1 MASSIQDI
9 YITGLRNAHA
19 LEAQADQLLSRQV
32 ERIENYPA
40 MKQRLEQHIQET
52 RRQSQRL
59 EQILQAHGTS
69 ESTLKDMATGL
80 MGNMAAMAHA
90 PMQDE
95 ILKNTFA
102 NYAFEH
108 FEIASYKALIDI
120 AQMAGD
126 QQGAQLL
133 QESLKEEIAM
143 AEWAGQHL
151 PEVVRTYVERETKG
165 QKSGI

>member
-9 YITGLRNAHA
+9 YVTGLRNAHA

-40 MKQRLEQHIQET
+40 MRQRLQQHIEET

-69 ESTLKDMATGL
+69 ESTLKDLATGF
-80 MGNMAAMAHA
+80 MGNMAALAHV

-95 ILKNTFA
+95 ILKNSFA

-108 FEIASYKALIDI
+108 FEIASYKALIEM
-120 AQMAGD
+120 ARMAGD
-126 QQGAQLL
+126 AQAEPLL
-133 QESLKEEIAM
+133 RESLKEEEAM
-143 AEWAGQHL
+143 AEWAGQAL
-151 PEVVRTYVERETKG
+151 PEVVRTYVQRETEGKT
-165 QKSGI
+165 SGI

>member
-9 YITGLRNAHA
+9 YLTGLRNAHA

-40 MKQRLEQHIQET
+40 MRQRLQQHIEET

-69 ESTLKDMATGL
+69 ASTLKDLATGF
-80 MGNMAAMAHA
+80 MGNMAALAHV

-95 ILKNTFA
+95 ILKNSFA

-108 FEIASYKALIDI
+108 FEIASYKALIEM
-120 AQMAGD
+120 ARMAGD
-126 QQGAQLL
+126 TQAEPLL
-133 QESLKEEIAM
+133 QDSLKEEEAM
-143 AEWAGQHL
+143 AEWAGQAL
-151 PEVVRTYVERETKG
+151 PEVVRTYVQRETEGKTA
-165 QKSGI
+165 GI

>member
-32 ERIENYPA
+32 ERMRQHIEESRTQA
-40 MKQRLEQHIQET
+40 ARLEEILQRL
-52 RRQSQRL
+52 
-59 EQILQAHGTS
+59 GTS
-69 ESTLKDMATGL
+69 HSSLKDAVTGF

-95 ILKNTFA
+95 ILKNSFA

-108 FEIASYKALIDI
+108 FEIASYRALIEM
-120 AQMAGD
+120 AQRAGD
-126 QQGAQLL
+126 QQGVQLL

-151 PEVVRTYVERETKG
+151 PEVVNTYIDLETQGK
-165 QKSGI
+165 KSGI

>member
-19 LEAQADQLLSRQV
+19 LEVQADQLLSRQV

-40 MKQRLEQHIQET
+40 MRQRLQQHIEET
-52 RRQSQRL
+52 RRQAKRL

-69 ESTLKDMATGL
+69 ESTLKDIATGL

-95 ILKNTFA
+95 ILKNSFA

-108 FEIASYKALIDI
+108 FEIASYKALIDL

-126 QQGAQLL
+126 QKAVPLL
-133 QESLKEEIAM
+133 QETLQEEIAM

-151 PEVVRTYVERETKG
+151 PEVVRTYVQLETQGK
-165 QKSGI
+165 QSGI